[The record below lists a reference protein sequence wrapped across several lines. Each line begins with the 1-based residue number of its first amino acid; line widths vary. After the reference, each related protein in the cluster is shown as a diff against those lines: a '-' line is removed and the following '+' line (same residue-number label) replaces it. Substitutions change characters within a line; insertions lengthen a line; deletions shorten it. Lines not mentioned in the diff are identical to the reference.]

1 MSFEAQN
8 VFESDSW
15 KTHVHFVQIIDER
28 TGPFARYIYNS
39 LMYSSGLDEM

>member
-28 TGPFARYIYNS
+28 TSPARYIYNS
-39 LMYSSGLDEM
+39 LTYGSGLHEM

>member
-15 KTHVHFVQIIDER
+15 KTHVQFVQIIDER
-28 TGPFARYIYNS
+28 KSFCNIYNS
-39 LMYSSGLDEM
+39 LMFCWGLDEM